1 MPGFTN
7 YLEEK
12 LIRHCFGGA
21 AFAPP
26 AAIHVALFTAPP
38 GEAGGGAEVS
48 GVAYARQPVAFGFVQ
63 DGASGRWTAR
73 NGGTVLFPVA
83 GVGGWGVVSWFA
95 LFDAASGGNM
105 LAYAQLTDPESG
117 FVTPLPKTVDYGDA
131 IRFEPAAL
139 QVALD

>member
-12 LIRHCFGGA
+12 LIRHVFRGA
-21 AFAPP
+21 AFPQP
-26 AAIHVALFTAPP
+26 AGIHVALFTTAP
-38 GEAGGGAEVS
+38 GEAGGGTEVT
-48 GVAYARQPVAFGFVQ
+48 GAAYARQPASFAFAL
-63 DGASGRWTAR
+63 DGSSGRWTAS
-73 NGGTVLFPVA
+73 NDATVLFPVA
-83 GVGGWGVVSWFA
+83 GSGGWGTVSWFA

-105 LAYAQLTDPESG
+105 LAYAQLTDPASG

-131 IRFEPAAL
+131 IRFELAAL